1 MSNHHSVD
9 CVSVMTKR
17 RCTSLSP
24 EVWKDGRINNCVDFS
39 VDVSSETIETHRNKS
54 GLQPIQLKITERL
67 IQRLQT
73 TRTEESPESTEPLS
87 TSRTAGENSPTSWLT
102 VNPSSLLLWTHSFS
116 HPLNHL
122 LLLLLLKS
130 YLCHQLSK
138 RRSSSETLTWQ
149 LLITDVVFKNL
160 FSFFLSSLLISSVC
174 SSSSPA
180 SLLPFSTS
188 FSLVSVL
195 LHTSFLFP
203 FLFSFILHLCLF
215 PLSLPSFFLP
225 STLPSFSFTSHLLSS
240 LLLLL
245 PPLLSSPTPSLSP
258 SSFLPSL
265 YLPPRFFFLHPFPSL
280 LLHSYFI
287 SSRFFFTS
295 LLSSCFLSSPL
306 PSFPCLLFPS
316 CSSLLLSCCH
326 ASSSLYLPPCLLP
339 SSLLLPPFSTLLV
352 SSFFSSFLT
361 FFPPLLL
368 LFLMIPCDQRSP
380 NRQEVFNPGVDT
392 LLVQ

>member
-1 MSNHHSVD
+1 
-9 CVSVMTKR
+9 MTKR

-24 EVWKDGRINNCVDFS
+24 EVWKEGRINYCVDFS

-87 TSRTAGENSPTSWLT
+87 TSRTAGENSPTGWLT

-258 SSFLPSL
+258 SSFLPSSL
-265 YLPPRFFFLHPFPSL
+265 YLPPGFFFLHPFPSL
-280 LLHSYFI
+280 LLHSSFI
-287 SSRFFFTS
+287 SSRFLVSS
-295 LLSSCFLSSPL
+295 LLSSPLLSPL
-306 PSFPCLLFPS
+306 SFSFLPSL
-316 CSSLLLSCCH
+316 LLLSCLLLPLSPSLSPPFLT
-326 ASSSLYLPPCLLP
+326 ASPSLFNSSRFLFLLILPHFLP
-339 SSLLLPPFSTLLV
+339 SSPP
-352 SSFFSSFLT
+352 
-361 FFPPLLL
+361 PLL